1 MSVVMFKYEAL
12 DASGHKTSG
21 TLRASTEQEAYRKI
35 NASGLTPVSLDVL
48 RGASAGFSLQ
58 RVSKQDIVNFTREL
72 AVLVEARIPLDRGLL
87 SIAEHETNRPLAAM
101 VRDVATQ
108 IESGVP
114 ITQAL
119 SKYEDVF
126 GNVYIATM
134 RAAEKSGNLQA
145 VTQHL
150 AEMLEKQVEARQQVV
165 RAMTYPII
173 VLCMI
178 IAALSVII
186 GFVVPKFARTFAA
199 SGGKLPLATRFVQ
212 ALGDN
217 VNQYWWAYAGTL
229 AVAIVGWIVAWRHP
243 KGRLVLEGFLTRVP
257 YVGRVMIAHAS
268 ARFARVMG
276 IGLASGLDV
285 IDSMQIAGHATGR
298 PVFANDCD
306 QMAQRLRGGE
316 RLAEALAVTRYLP
329 PFARRMIGA
338 GKDSKEVSRAC
349 DIVARHYD
357 REAGNLTKNINTIVE
372 PIMTVGLAV
381 IVLVVALAVFLPM
394 WQMARIKR

>member
-1 MSVVMFKYEAL
+1 MSVVMYKYEAL
-12 DASGHKTSG
+12 DASGRTTTG
-21 TLRASTEQEAYRKI
+21 TIRAGTEQEAYRKI
-35 NASGLTPVSLDVL
+35 NASGLTPVSLDVV
-48 RGASAGFSLQ
+48 RGATAGFSFQ
-58 RVSKQDIVNFTREL
+58 RITKQDIVNFTREL
-72 AVLVEARIPLDRGLL
+72 AVLVEARIPLDRGLI

-101 VRDVATQ
+101 VRDVAAQ

-119 SKYEDVF
+119 SKYDDVF
-126 GNVYIATM
+126 GDVYIATM
-134 RAAEKSGNLQA
+134 RAAERSGNLQA

-150 AEMLEKQVEARQQVV
+150 AEMLEKQVETRQQVV

-178 IAALSVII
+178 AAAMSVII

-199 SGGKLPLATRFVQ
+199 SGGQLPLATRIVQ
-212 ALGDN
+212 GLGEN
-217 VNQYWWAYAGTL
+217 VNEYWWAYASIVAGTL
-229 AVAIVGWIVAWRHP
+229 VGWVVAWKNP
-243 KGRLVLEGFLTRVP
+243 KGRLVLENFLTRLP
-257 YVGRVMIAHAS
+257 YIGRVLVSHAA
-268 ARFARVMG
+268 ARFARVMH

-285 IDSMQIAGHATGR
+285 IDSMQVAGQATGR
-298 PVFANDCD
+298 PVFANDCE
-306 QMAQRLRGGE
+306 QMTQRLRGGE
-316 RLAEALAVTRYLP
+316 RLAEVLAGTRYLP

-357 REAGNLTKNINTIVE
+357 REASNLTKNINTIVE
-372 PIMTVGLAV
+372 PIMTVGLAA

>member
-1 MSVVMFKYEAL
+1 MSVLMYKYQAL
-12 DASGHKTSG
+12 DASGSKTSG
-21 TLRASTEQEAYRKI
+21 TLRAASEQEAYRKI
-35 NASGLTPVSLDVL
+35 NAQGLTPVSLDVV
-48 RGASAGFSLQ
+48 RGASAGFSFQ
-58 RVSKQDIVNFTREL
+58 RIKSQDIVNFTREL

-101 VRDVATQ
+101 IRDVATQ

-119 SKYEDVF
+119 AKYQDVF
-126 GNVYIATM
+126 GGVYVSTM

-150 AEMLEKQVEARQQVV
+150 AEMLEKQVETRQQIV

-178 IAALSVII
+178 AAAMSVII

-199 SGGKLPLATRFVQ
+199 SGGQLPLATRVVQ
-212 ALGDN
+212 ALGNN
-217 VNQYWWAYAGTL
+217 VHDYWWAYAGAL
-229 AVAIVGWIVAWRHP
+229 AVAIVGWIIAWRNP
-243 KGRLVLEGFLTRVP
+243 TGRLALERFLTRVP
-257 YVGRVMIAHAS
+257 YIGRVLIAHAS

-285 IDSMQIAGHATGR
+285 IESMQVAGHATGR
-298 PVFANDCD
+298 PVFASDCD
-306 QMAQRLRGGE
+306 AMAQRLRSGE
-316 RLAEALAVTRYLP
+316 RLADVLSVTRYLP

-372 PIMTVGLAV
+372 PIMTVGLAA

>member
-1 MSVVMFKYEAL
+1 MSVLMYKYQAL
-12 DASGHKTSG
+12 DASGNTTSG

-35 NASGLTPVSLDVL
+35 NASGLTPVSLDVV

-58 RVSKQDIVNFTREL
+58 RISKQDIVNFTREL

-101 VRDVATQ
+101 IREVATQ

-114 ITQAL
+114 ITHAL
-119 SKYEDVF
+119 AKYEDVF
-126 GNVYIATM
+126 GDVYISTM

-150 AEMLEKQVEARQQVV
+150 AEMLEKQMETRQQVV
-165 RAMTYPII
+165 RAMTYPVI

-178 IAALSVII
+178 AAALSVII
-186 GFVVPKFARTFAA
+186 GFVVPKFARTFSA
-199 SGGKLPLATRFVQ
+199 SGGKLPLATRVVQ
-212 ALGDN
+212 GLGEN
-217 VNQYWWAYAGTL
+217 VNQYWWAYAGV
-229 AVAIVGWIVAWRHP
+229 AASAIVGWILAWRHP
-243 KGRLVLEGFLTRVP
+243 KGRLVLENFLTRVP
-257 YVGRVMIAHAS
+257 YIGRVLVAHTA

-285 IDSMQIAGHATGR
+285 IDSMQVAGQATGR
-298 PVFANDCD
+298 PVFAQDCSN
-306 QMAQRLRGGE
+306 MTMRLRSGE
-316 RLAEALAVTRYLP
+316 RLADVLAVTRYLP

>member
-1 MSVVMFKYEAL
+1 
-12 DASGHKTSG
+12 
-21 TLRASTEQEAYRKI
+21 
-35 NASGLTPVSLDVL
+35 
-48 RGASAGFSLQ
+48 LQ
-58 RVSKQDIVNFTREL
+58 RISKQDIVNFTREL

-101 VRDVATQ
+101 IREVATQ

-114 ITQAL
+114 ITHAL
-119 SKYEDVF
+119 AKYEDVF
-126 GNVYIATM
+126 GDVYISTM

-150 AEMLEKQVEARQQVV
+150 AEMLEKQMETRQQVV
-165 RAMTYPII
+165 RAMTYPVI

-178 IAALSVII
+178 AAALSVII
-186 GFVVPKFARTFAA
+186 GFVVPKFARTFSA
-199 SGGKLPLATRFVQ
+199 SGGKLPLATRVVQ
-212 ALGDN
+212 GLGEN
-217 VNQYWWAYAGTL
+217 VNQYWWAYAGV
-229 AVAIVGWIVAWRHP
+229 AAGAIVGWILAWRHP
-243 KGRLVLEGFLTRVP
+243 KGRLVLENFLTRVP
-257 YVGRVMIAHAS
+257 YIGRVLVAHTS

-285 IDSMQIAGHATGR
+285 IDSMQVAGQATGR
-298 PVFANDCD
+298 PVFAQDCSN
-306 QMAQRLRGGE
+306 MTMRLRSGE
-316 RLAEALAVTRYLP
+316 RLADVLAVTRYLP